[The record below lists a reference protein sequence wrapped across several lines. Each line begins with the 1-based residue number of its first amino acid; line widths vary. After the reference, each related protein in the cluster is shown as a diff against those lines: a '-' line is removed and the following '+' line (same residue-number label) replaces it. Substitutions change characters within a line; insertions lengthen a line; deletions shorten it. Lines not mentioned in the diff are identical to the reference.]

1 MAEPGLR
8 RRARHGLEYVLA
20 RVLFALFG
28 ALPLDRAS
36 ALGGW
41 IGRNVG
47 PRLAITARA
56 RANLRHAFPDLDAA
70 GIERVTRGMWDNL
83 GRVVAEYSHLGD
95 FHIYE
100 DDRVEVIGVD
110 HAERLRD
117 DGIGG
122 IFFAAHLANWEL
134 PSLAA
139 SQRGLPLVQIYRA
152 ANNPHVDR
160 LIVRAR
166 EAVGGA
172 HHPKSPAGA
181 RELLKALRRG
191 EHLAL
196 LVDQKFNEGI
206 AVPFFGRDAMT
217 APAPAELALRFQ
229 VPLVPVRA
237 ERLDG
242 ARFRVTV
249 YPPMTLRDTGDR
261 AADVL
266 DAMTRINALF
276 EDWIRERPEQWLWLH
291 RRWPKD

>member
-1 MAEPGLR
+1 MAEPGVG
-8 RRARHGLEYVLA
+8 RRARYWLEYVLA

-41 IGRNVG
+41 IGRAVG
-47 PRLAITARA
+47 PRLTITARA

-160 LIVRAR
+160 LIARAR

-206 AVPFFGRDAMT
+206 PVPFFGRDAMT

-229 VPLVPVRA
+229 VPLVPVRV

-249 YPPMTLRDTGDR
+249 YPPMTLQDTGDR

-266 DAMTRINALF
+266 DTMTRVNALF

>member
-1 MAEPGLR
+1 MAEPDVGRRLR
-8 RRARHGLEYVLA
+8 YWLEYVLA
-20 RVLFALFG
+20 RTLFALFG

-56 RANLRHAFPDLDAA
+56 RVNLRHAFPDLDAA
-70 GIERVTRGMWDNL
+70 GIERIARGMWDNL
-83 GRVVAEYSHLGD
+83 GRVVAEYPHLGD
-95 FHIYE
+95 FSIYE
-100 DDRVEVIGVD
+100 GDRVEAVGVE
-110 HAERLRD
+110 HTEWARD

-122 IFFAAHLANWEL
+122 IFFGAHLGNWEL
-134 PSLAA
+134 PPLAA
-139 SQRGLPLVQIYRA
+139 SQRGLTLFPIYRA

-160 LIVRAR
+160 LIARAR
-166 EAVGGA
+166 EPVGGEFLA
-172 HHPKSPAGA
+172 KSPAGA
-181 RELLKALRRG
+181 RALLKALRRG
-191 EHLAL
+191 EHVAL

-242 ARFRVTV
+242 ARFRVTI
-249 YPPMTLRDTGDR
+249 YPPMTLQDTGDR
-261 AADVL
+261 AADVR

-291 RRWPKD
+291 RRWPED

>member
-1 MAEPGLR
+1 MAEPGPR
-8 RRARHGLEYVLA
+8 RRARYWLEYVLA
-20 RVLFALFG
+20 RTLFALFG

-229 VPLVPVRA
+229 VPLVPVRV

>member
-28 ALPLDRAS
+28 ALPLDHAS

-56 RANLRHAFPDLDAA
+56 RANLCHAFPDLDAA

-139 SQRGLPLVQIYRA
+139 SQRGLPLVQLYRA

-160 LIVRAR
+160 LIARAR

-172 HHPKSPAGA
+172 HHAKGPAGA
-181 RELLKALRRG
+181 RALLKALRRG

-229 VPLVPVRA
+229 VPLVPVRV

-249 YPPMTLRDTGDR
+249 YPPMTLQDTGDR
-261 AADVL
+261 AADVR

-291 RRWPKD
+291 RRWPES